1 MRSSQDF
8 ILTHSCS
15 ELCFSMPGFPV
26 VGGLEWDPP
35 PHYLKNWLA
44 PPPPPPPTV
53 LTQKCRF
60 CYFHAVFGHFAQI
73 PPHQLT
79 PFGKPCMLVL
89 LMILLLT
96 CDVSVVGLRL

>member
-44 PPPPPPPTV
+44 PPPLHAPPHCFDPKMPILLFSCSFWPFCPNSPPPVDPIWET
-53 LTQKCRF
+53 L
-60 CYFHAVFGHFAQI
+60 HA
-73 PPHQLT
+73 
-79 PFGKPCMLVL
+79 
-89 LMILLLT
+89 
-96 CDVSVVGLRL
+96 SVVNDIVTHM